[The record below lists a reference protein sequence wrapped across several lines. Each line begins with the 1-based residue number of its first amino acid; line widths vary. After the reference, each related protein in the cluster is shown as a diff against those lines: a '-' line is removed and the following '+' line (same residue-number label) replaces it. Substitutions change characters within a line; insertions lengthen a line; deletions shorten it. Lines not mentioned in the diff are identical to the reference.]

1 MKITLQD
8 FVIKKHGFVFGVGE
22 TSAQA
27 KMNAAKILPAAIEF
41 PAYQVARL
49 VSYDPSNKSVS
60 EKAVKFLGFFGLELD
75 I

>member
-1 MKITLQD
+1 
-8 FVIKKHGFVFGVGE
+8 
-22 TSAQA
+22 
-27 KMNAAKILPAAIEF
+27 
-41 PAYQVARL
+41 